1 MLSSVQEGGKH
12 MRAIIVDDE
21 PIMLKSFMR
30 LSKDITDLEVVG
42 EFKNADD
49 AVAFVKEN
57 PVELAFRST
66 RGENLY

>member
-1 MLSSVQEGGKH
+1 

-42 EFKNADD
+42 ELKNADD